1 MDRGTE
7 GRLPLR
13 GEVVKEALT
22 FDDVLLVPGHSSVHP
37 SETDISTRLTNRITL
52 QVPLVSAAMDTVTE
66 ARMAIAVAREGGVG
80 VIHKNMSIDRQAQ
93 EVDRVKRSESG
104 MILKPITLGPAA
116 SLRDA
121 HQLMARFSIS
131 GVPIVEGDGTLVGII
146 TNRDLQFESDL
157 DRPVATLMTSE
168 GLITAPEG
176 TTLTEAEQILHR
188 HRIEKLPVVDGNGKL
203 RGLITVKDIFKRR
216 QFPNACKDEHGRL
229 RVGAAIGAGKAD
241 LPRARALVESGVD
254 FLVVDTAHGHA
265 EGVLQ
270 AVARVRAELGPVDIL
285 INNAGVAAG
294 APVDAADY
302 EDVWAA
308 VLEVNLAAQMRLV
321 RACLDDLK
329 RNGDGRIVNVASTEG
344 IMATP
349 NNSPYTVSKHGAV
362 GLTRALAVELGQW
375 GVTANAV
382 CPGPIRTGMTASI
395 PEEAKQKYARRR
407 VPARRY
413 GDPEEVAQ
421 ITLSLVLPAASF
433 INGAVVLVDGGLHA
447 KSN

>member
-1 MDRGTE
+1 MARLSKLDRSVAGRVAVVTGAASGMGRATAWLLADE
-7 GRLPLR
+7 GAK
-13 GEVVKEALT
+13 VAAL
-22 FDDVLLVPGHSSVHP
+22 DIDRDGL
-37 SETDISTRLTNRITL
+37 SET
-52 QVPLVSAAMDTVTE
+52 V
-66 ARMAIAVAREGGVG
+66 
-80 VIHKNMSIDRQAQ
+80 
-93 EVDRVKRSESG
+93 
-104 MILKPITLGPAA
+104 
-116 SLRDA
+116 
-121 HQLMARFSIS
+121 
-131 GVPIVEGDGTLVGII
+131 
-146 TNRDLQFESDL
+146 
-157 DRPVATLMTSE
+157 
-168 GLITAPEG
+168 
-176 TTLTEAEQILHR
+176 
-188 HRIEKLPVVDGNGKL
+188 
-203 RGLITVKDIFKRR
+203 
-216 QFPNACKDEHGRL
+216 
-229 RVGAAIGAGKAD
+229 AAIIDAGGTALAAVCDMAD
-241 LPRARALVESGVD
+241 LEAIE
-254 FLVVDTAHGHA
+254 
-265 EGVLQ
+265 Q

-362 GLTRALAVELGQW
+362 GLTRALAVELGRW

-382 CPGPIRTGMTASI
+382 CPGPIRTNMTASI
-395 PEEAKQKYARRR
+395 PEEAKQTYARRR

>member
-1 MDRGTE
+1 MARLSKLDRSVA
-7 GRLPLR
+7 GRVA
-13 GEVVKEALT
+13 VVT
-22 FDDVLLVPGHSSVHP
+22 G
-37 SETDISTRLTNRITL
+37 
-52 QVPLVSAAMDTVTE
+52 AA
-66 ARMAIAVAREGGVG
+66 
-80 VIHKNMSIDRQAQ
+80 
-93 EVDRVKRSESG
+93 SG
-104 MILKPITLGPAA
+104 MGRATAWLLADEGAKVAALDIDHGGLNETVDAITDAGGTALAA
-116 SLRDA
+116 VCD
-121 HQLMARFSIS
+121 M
-131 GVPIVEGDGTLVGII
+131 
-146 TNRDLQFESDL
+146 
-157 DRPVATLMTSE
+157 
-168 GLITAPEG
+168 
-176 TTLTEAEQILHR
+176 
-188 HRIEKLPVVDGNGKL
+188 
-203 RGLITVKDIFKRR
+203 
-216 QFPNACKDEHGRL
+216 
-229 RVGAAIGAGKAD
+229 AD
-241 LPRARALVESGVD
+241 LEAID
-254 FLVVDTAHGHA
+254 
-265 EGVLQ
+265 Q

-294 APVDAADY
+294 APVDADDY

>member
-1 MDRGTE
+1 MARLSKLDRSVA
-7 GRLPLR
+7 GRVA
-13 GEVVKEALT
+13 VVT
-22 FDDVLLVPGHSSVHP
+22 G
-37 SETDISTRLTNRITL
+37 
-52 QVPLVSAAMDTVTE
+52 AA
-66 ARMAIAVAREGGVG
+66 
-80 VIHKNMSIDRQAQ
+80 
-93 EVDRVKRSESG
+93 SG
-104 MILKPITLGPAA
+104 MGRATAWLLADEGAKVAA
-116 SLRDA
+116 LDIDHDGLNETVDA
-121 HQLMARFSIS
+121 IIDA
-131 GVPIVEGDGTLVGII
+131 GGTAL
-146 TNRDLQFESDL
+146 
-157 DRPVATLMTSE
+157 
-168 GLITAPEG
+168 
-176 TTLTEAEQILHR
+176 
-188 HRIEKLPVVDGNGKL
+188 
-203 RGLITVKDIFKRR
+203 
-216 QFPNACKDEHGRL
+216 
-229 RVGAAIGAGKAD
+229 AAVCDMAD
-241 LPRARALVESGVD
+241 LEAID
-254 FLVVDTAHGHA
+254 
-265 EGVLQ
+265 Q

-302 EDVWAA
+302 EDVWAT

-321 RACLDDLK
+321 RVCLDDLK

-349 NNSPYTVSKHGAV
+349 YNSPYTVSKHGAV

-421 ITLSLVLPAASF
+421 INLSLVLPAASF

>member
-1 MDRGTE
+1 MARLSKLDRSVAGRVAVVTGAASGMGRATAWLLADE
-7 GRLPLR
+7 GAK
-13 GEVVKEALT
+13 VAAL
-22 FDDVLLVPGHSSVHP
+22 D
-37 SETDISTRLTNRITL
+37 
-52 QVPLVSAAMDTVTE
+52 
-66 ARMAIAVAREGGVG
+66 
-80 VIHKNMSIDRQAQ
+80 IDRDGLN
-93 EVDRVKRSESG
+93 ETVDA
-104 MILKPITLGPAA
+104 I
-116 SLRDA
+116 
-121 HQLMARFSIS
+121 
-131 GVPIVEGDGTLVGII
+131 
-146 TNRDLQFESDL
+146 
-157 DRPVATLMTSE
+157 
-168 GLITAPEG
+168 
-176 TTLTEAEQILHR
+176 
-188 HRIEKLPVVDGNGKL
+188 
-203 RGLITVKDIFKRR
+203 
-216 QFPNACKDEHGRL
+216 
-229 RVGAAIGAGKAD
+229 IGAGGT
-241 LPRARALVESGVD
+241 ALAAECDMSD
-254 FLVVDTAHGHA
+254 PTAI
-265 EGVLQ
+265 EQ
-270 AVARVRAELGPVDIL
+270 AVVRVRVELGPVDIL

-302 EDVWAA
+302 EEVWAA

-349 NNSPYTVSKHGAV
+349 DNSPYTVSKHGAV
-362 GLTRALAVELGQW
+362 GLTRALAVELGRW

>member
-1 MDRGTE
+1 MARLSKLDRSVA
-7 GRLPLR
+7 GRVA
-13 GEVVKEALT
+13 VVT
-22 FDDVLLVPGHSSVHP
+22 G
-37 SETDISTRLTNRITL
+37 
-52 QVPLVSAAMDTVTE
+52 AA
-66 ARMAIAVAREGGVG
+66 
-80 VIHKNMSIDRQAQ
+80 
-93 EVDRVKRSESG
+93 SG
-104 MILKPITLGPAA
+104 MGRATAWLLADEGAKVAA
-116 SLRDA
+116 LDID
-121 HQLMARFSIS
+121 H
-131 GVPIVEGDGTLVGII
+131 DG
-146 TNRDLQFESDL
+146 L
-157 DRPVATLMTSE
+157 DET
-168 GLITAPEG
+168 
-176 TTLTEAEQILHR
+176 
-188 HRIEKLPVVDGNGKL
+188 
-203 RGLITVKDIFKRR
+203 
-216 QFPNACKDEHGRL
+216 
-229 RVGAAIGAGKAD
+229 VGAITDAGGTALAAVCDMAD
-241 LPRARALVESGVD
+241 LEAID
-254 FLVVDTAHGHA
+254 
-265 EGVLQ
+265 Q

>member
-1 MDRGTE
+1 MARLSKLDRSVA
-7 GRLPLR
+7 GRVA
-13 GEVVKEALT
+13 VVT
-22 FDDVLLVPGHSSVHP
+22 G
-37 SETDISTRLTNRITL
+37 
-52 QVPLVSAAMDTVTE
+52 AA
-66 ARMAIAVAREGGVG
+66 
-80 VIHKNMSIDRQAQ
+80 
-93 EVDRVKRSESG
+93 SG
-104 MILKPITLGPAA
+104 MGRATAWLLADEEAKVAA
-116 SLRDA
+116 LD
-121 HQLMARFSIS
+121 
-131 GVPIVEGDGTLVGII
+131 V
-146 TNRDLQFESDL
+146 NRD
-157 DRPVATLMTSE
+157 
-168 GLITAPEG
+168 GLNET
-176 TTLTEAEQILHR
+176 
-188 HRIEKLPVVDGNGKL
+188 VDA
-203 RGLITVKDIFKRR
+203 I
-216 QFPNACKDEHGRL
+216 
-229 RVGAAIGAGKAD
+229 IGAGGT
-241 LPRARALVESGVD
+241 ALGVVCD
-254 FLVVDTAHGHA
+254 MANLEAI
-265 EGVLQ
+265 EQ

-294 APVDAADY
+294 APVDAAGY

-349 NNSPYTVSKHGAV
+349 ENSPYTVSKHGAV
-362 GLTRALAVELGQW
+362 GLTRALAVELGQY

-433 INGAVVLVDGGLHA
+433 INGTVVLVDGGLHA